1 MFDYIKGTLTDK
13 RKTARGTFF
22 SVETS
27 GIGYSLEVTEQ
38 DFINHSNSAFDK
50 GMEFRSKR
58 DLKLKLIDV
67 INE

>member
-1 MFDYIKGTLTDK
+1 MDVIAHYDLLVDENIDEDIK
-13 RKTARGTFF
+13 
-22 SVETS
+22 
-27 GIGYSLEVTEQ
+27 LEK
-38 DFINHSNSAFDK
+38 DFINHPNSAFDK

>member
-27 GIGYSLEVTEQ
+27 GTGYLLEVTEN
-38 DFINHSNSAFDK
+38 DFISHNVDENNIKKFLEMKKEYWDKNSF
-50 GMEFRSKR
+50 
-58 DLKLKLIDV
+58 LQ
-67 INE
+67 